1 MEKKMVYVSV
11 VRGDDK
17 NSGLDPGTPVR
28 SEAQAIK
35 IANRNGITRIHVAEG
50 GAIKQLA
57 TEAKERAKKKP
68 S

>member
-28 SEAQAIK
+28 SEGQAIK
-35 IANRNGITRIHVAEG
+35 IANRIGITRIHAAEG
-50 GAIKQLA
+50 GAIKQLSA
-57 TEAKERAKKKP
+57 EANKRAKKKP